1 MNRHLRTSLILVMML
16 SLTGATDGNNISIAQ
31 TKDTQLQFNKTYEL
45 ASITDI
51 TVKEDSK
58 VEVKEIKV
66 DESWYIPSIPM
77 DYEEQKFLYK
87 QCEKFNYPYLLALA
101 QIKYESSYD
110 QSTRGSSGEIGMYQI
125 LPSWDRY
132 LEQELNK
139 KIDLKDSFTNL
150 ECGLL
155 LMYYNSLN
163 YKDEGDYEKYIKSLN
178 VYNMGS
184 ANYNRYCKSNAY
196 DRWHYG
202 KNIWATYMQF
212 KKGNFDYDARK

>member
-1 MNRHLRTSLILVMML
+1 MKRTPAIFLMSVILMT
-16 SLTGATDGNNISIAQ
+16 TGAENNVSIAQ
-31 TKDTQLQFNKTYEL
+31 TKDTQFQINKTYEL

-101 QIKYESSYD
+101 QIKYESSYN
-110 QSTRGSSGEIGMYQI
+110 QSTIGSSGELGMYQI
-125 LPSWDRY
+125 LPSWDKY

-184 ANYNRYCKSNAY
+184 SNYTKYCKSNAY
-196 DRWHYG
+196 DKWHYG
-202 KNIWATYMQF
+202 KNIWATYIQF
-212 KKGNFDYDARK
+212 KKDNFDYDARK